1 MHLCGELHLPEIL
14 FGWTSYYFFE
24 ALFLFLCLCCIH
36 ERLWWLFIHRKVLQ
50 WSCFCAPFAS
60 VWTAL
65 LSSVILWALVLL
77 LLIWSK
83 KMFLFLDS
91 YFSKDDDYSVLTRRK
106 LIPRFCHAWDMFVG
120 SNVDFQHFKIAYP
133 RVPKQSNTVDCG
145 VFVIKFMEIWHFGA
159 DLRKDF
165 SAEDIPN
172 IRIQIVNDLLMSEHN
187 KADRGVVTN
196 FHGQVWLSTHQ
207 EVAHK
212 AVG

>member
-1 MHLCGELHLPEIL
+1 MPIFFCLQL
-14 FGWTSYYFFE
+14 FFPVLYCEHW
-24 ALFLFLCLCCIH
+24 FLFVVDL
-36 ERLWWLFIHRKVLQ
+36 KQ
-50 WSCFCAPFAS
+50 
-60 VWTAL
+60 
-65 LSSVILWALVLL
+65 
-77 LLIWSK
+77 

-159 DLRKDF
+159 DLCKDF

-187 KADRGVVTN
+187 KADRVVVTN
-196 FHGQVWLSTHQ
+196 FHGQV
-207 EVAHK
+207 
-212 AVG
+212 